1 MIGPQAQDKKSPAR
15 ILTGQFSAYR
25 TRKRIRGGKKTS
37 WRKRRTNNGL
47 RKQWPPS
54 ARPTLTLDIG
64 NEEGLSRGHNP
75 VRDFNLPTT

>member
-37 WRKRRTNNGL
+37 
-47 RKQWPPS
+47 
-54 ARPTLTLDIG
+54 
-64 NEEGLSRGHNP
+64 
-75 VRDFNLPTT
+75 